1 MVDFLRDEPMKA
13 TENLKPVRVAYHAA
27 CSLAHGMKQ
36 SAATPKVLRALG
48 FEVVEPRDSL
58 CCGSAGVYNALEPEI
73 AAQLQERKAGALMAL
88 RPQMIATGNIGCLA
102 QIAAAVR
109 VPVVHPI
116 ELIDWAT
123 GGPKP

>member
-1 MVDFLRDEPMKA
+1 LR
-13 TENLKPVRVAYHAA
+13 
-27 CSLAHGMKQ
+27 S
-36 SAATPKVLRALG
+36 LG
-48 FEVVEPRDSL
+48 FEVVEPRDTL

-73 AAQLQERKAGALMAL
+73 AAQLQARKATALMTTK
-88 RPQMIATGNIGCLA
+88 PQIIATGNIGCLA

-123 GGPKP
+123 GGLSP